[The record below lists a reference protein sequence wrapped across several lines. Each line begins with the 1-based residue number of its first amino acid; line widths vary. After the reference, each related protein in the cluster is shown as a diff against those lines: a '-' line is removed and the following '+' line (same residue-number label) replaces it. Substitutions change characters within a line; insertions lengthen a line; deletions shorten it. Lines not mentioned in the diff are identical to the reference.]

1 MKPKVFRHT
10 LSNVVEALMFC
21 QVRLVRFN
29 VRYSADQT
37 FNGNNSKAF
46 TRWPFYWH
54 LSLLVVR
61 RDSTKALIVFF
72 FVECFQSNLLLLFVV
87 VSCLVL
93 TKLLSVF
100 KLFIDMFC
108 IIHHFYSHQSDIH
121 GPRYKWYPYF
131 ENVHPVNMK
140 HLKVAWKIKKKSRVE
155 TKLVKRLLLFIYWK
169 V

>member
-1 MKPKVFRHT
+1 M
-10 LSNVVEALMFC
+10 AI
-21 QVRLVRFN
+21 
-29 VRYSADQT
+29 
-37 FNGNNSKAF
+37 
-46 TRWPFYWH
+46 
-54 LSLLVVR
+54 LLTSVIISCTKGL
-61 RDSTKALIVFF
+61 DKSTDCFF

-108 IIHHFYSHQSDIH
+108 IIHHFFSHQSDIH

-140 HLKVAWKIKKKSRVE
+140 HLKVAWKIKKKSLFGWLNWL
-155 TKLVKRLLLFIYWK
+155 KGYFYLFIERSKHVNWWCTPILLGLWIWSWK
-169 V
+169 LRFKNFWSWLGKYIGSQFMSR